1 MDGQRAFFVFVL
13 LLFILLSPDRTPRHR
28 FPLVVEEDLAAQRER
43 EFNLLATAGY
53 GQLEQRGLNLSGFRQ
68 EDGYRWDLL
77 KDARELSRQQRLN
90 LWRGLDGSLS
100 YSEITGQVRG
110 SFTRSDLSS
119 TGRLPINLTAVD
131 PRKAYVSSVWQR
143 NITED
148 KGEISLILRD
158 SPTTPGSQ
166 REPKEIRA
174 DLGLY
179 VDSGPGNGWQ
189 ASLQG
194 AHFAGSYSVLSTS
207 STKFNAVPAWPQ
219 FALDSD
225 GYAAMKLLNTTLEK
239 TWDRRSAIDD
249 LEQIGLPDCEL
260 IVWLVPKPLG
270 LSESHVRL
278 IEDELV
284 HPEGAPIGQPPP
296 LSFSAV
302 ILSPDC
308 GYLLQADNLF
318 GPKAEAYIRLADRL
332 LMAFCLL
339 LCLQIILL
347 KRQMEKAA
355 TPSKRSRI
363 AYQGLVISAL
373 GDGLMLLFM
382 ISLLMLDEAGFLVV
396 AAASFLSGI
405 HVAFLEVKFVFD
417 IWTVQV
423 GDPARA
429 EYERQR
435 RSAPPQT
442 PAPAPTPTPASDELP
457 RPATAPRL
465 DGATP
470 IIITSDGEEEERPP
484 AGRASFAT
492 IYSRFYFTLVCLMFV
507 SLWALSWP
515 RWLRS
520 WYANGLVFA
529 YFSLWW
535 PQIYRNTMRNC
546 RKALSWEY
554 VLGKS
559 LTQTVPVLYW
569 YFADG
574 NILSIETSPTSAH
587 FLLAWVWLQVAIMAS
602 QQFLGPRRFVKDSW
616 CPSAYD
622 YHPLLQDDV
631 EAGGMPIGL
640 VASASEAKD
649 KEDVTRKVFDCA
661 ICMNEID
668 VPVLSKTEPARGTTW
683 LERVNYMVT
692 PCRHIFHAACLEGW
706 MDLSSSSNA
715 IEARGKGDELHPD
728 VVRGAQPEFQGDK
741 NPKTGE
747 IGGPKNEPLR
757 WGPSGE
763 WTYNGRTTDF

>member
-1 MDGQRAFFVFVL
+1 MDGQRAFFLFVL
-13 LLFILLSPDRTPRHR
+13 VLFIVLSPDRAPRHR
-28 FPLVVEEDLAAQRER
+28 FPLLVEEDLATQRER
-43 EFNLLATAGY
+43 EFDILVNSTY
-53 GQLEQRGLNLSGFRQ
+53 GQLERDGLNLSGFRA

-77 KDARELSRQQRLN
+77 KEARQLGHQSLVN
-90 LWRGLDGSLS
+90 LWRDLDGSLS
-100 YSEITGQVRG
+100 YSEITGQIRG
-110 SFTRSDLSS
+110 DFIRSDLSS
-119 TGRLPINLTAVD
+119 SSHLPINLTAVD
-131 PRKAYVSSVWQR
+131 SRKSYVSYYWQR
-143 NITED
+143 NITEES
-148 KGEISLILRD
+148 GEIGLVLRD
-158 SPTTPGSQ
+158 S
-166 REPKEIRA
+166 RPKPDDSTRAPRPIRA
-174 DLGLY
+174 DIGLY
-179 VDSGPGNGWQ
+179 VDSAPGNGWQ
-189 ASLQG
+189 ARLQG
-194 AHFAGSYSVLSTS
+194 AHFPGGYSVFSTS
-207 STKFNAVPAWPQ
+207 STKFNALPAWPQ
-219 FALDSD
+219 FALDSSD
-225 GYAAMKLLNTTLEK
+225 YEALRLFNTTL
-239 TWDRRSAIDD
+239 DRVWERRDD
-249 LEQIGLPDCEL
+249 MDDFEQIGLPDCEL

-270 LSESHVRL
+270 LSEAHVRL
-278 IEDELV
+278 IEDELA

-296 LSFSAV
+296 MSFSAIV
-302 ILSPDC
+302 FSPDC
-308 GYLLQADNLF
+308 GYVLQANDLF
-318 GPKAEAYIRLADRL
+318 GPKAEVFVRLADRL
-332 LMAFCLL
+332 LLAFCLL
-339 LCLQIILL
+339 LLVQIILL

-373 GDGLMLLFM
+373 GDGLMLLVM
-382 ISLLMLDEAGFLVV
+382 ISLLMLDEAGLLVV

-417 IWTVQV
+417 LWTVQV

-435 RSAPPQT
+435 RTARPTT
-442 PAPAPTPTPASDELP
+442 PAPTAASGEQLLP
-457 RPATAPRL
+457 RPATATRL

-470 IIITSDGEEEERPP
+470 IIIGSDGEEDDRRPG
-484 AGRASFAT
+484 GRTSFAT
-492 IYSRFYFTLVCLMFV
+492 IYSRFYFTLVCLMFF

-520 WYANGLVFA
+520 WYTNGLVFA

-535 PQIYRNTMRNC
+535 PQIFRNTMRNC
-546 RKALSWEY
+546 RKALSWEF

-559 LTQTVPVLYW
+559 LAQTVPVLYW

-574 NILSIETSPTSAH
+574 NILAIETSPATANA
-587 FLLAWVWLQVAIMAS
+587 LLAWVWLQVAILAS
-602 QQFLGPRRFVKDSW
+602 QQFLGPRRFVHDSW

-649 KEDVTRKVFDCA
+649 QEGAVSRKVFDCA

-706 MDLSSSSNA
+706 MDLRLVCPVCRES
-715 IEARGKGDELHPD
+715 LP
-728 VVRGAQPEFQGDK
+728 PM
-741 NPKTGE
+741 
-747 IGGPKNEPLR
+747 
-757 WGPSGE
+757 
-763 WTYNGRTTDF
+763 